1 MGVKEQRA
9 IRQLLGY
16 REYTAGRIMTSE
28 ALSVPEDQTVA
39 YAFDRLRNLDED
51 FETVRYLYLTDED
64 GRLSGIVTL
73 NRLIVS
79 EPETKLEEIANKNLV
94 TASPEDDQ
102 EDVARNIAKYNLLA
116 MPVVSDDNRL
126 LGIVTVDDALDVLEE
141 EHAEDLQIAGGGRG
155 DSDSGD
161 RGRNI
166 IWFLHRNL
174 WLLFWV
180 ASVVGAAFAV
190 TAATSDPTMGIFA
203 ALCTITMPISLNLS
217 ENTVN
222 YVTNFFLTD
231 DPGSEKSPSILG
243 FAFRSL
249 LLGLLVSGLI
259 CILGAA
265 AHALLEALFH
275 PYDPS
280 VSELYAALF
289 DQTLIQIFGAAAGST
304 LISFL
309 LTPIFLAVLRH
320 RDEKNQETSGL
331 TLTLISM
338 SLSVVTFFV
347 LSYALSLVSVM

>member
-1 MGVKEQRA
+1 M
-9 IRQLLGY
+9 
-16 REYTAGRIMTSE
+16 
-28 ALSVPEDQTVA
+28 
-39 YAFDRLRNLDED
+39 
-51 FETVRYLYLTDED
+51 
-64 GRLSGIVTL
+64 
-73 NRLIVS
+73 
-79 EPETKLEEIANKNLV
+79 
-94 TASPEDDQ
+94 
-102 EDVARNIAKYNLLA
+102 
-116 MPVVSDDNRL
+116 
-126 LGIVTVDDALDVLEE
+126 GIVTVDDALDVLEE
-141 EHAEDLQIAGGGRG
+141 EHAEDLQIVGGGRS

-180 ASVVGAAFAV
+180 TSVVIAAFVV

-275 PYDPS
+275 PYDPNAGAF
-280 VSELYAALF
+280 YAALF
-289 DQTLIQIFGAAAGST
+289 DQTIIQIFGAAAGST

-320 RDEKNQETSGL
+320 REEKNQETSGL

>member
-1 MGVKEQRA
+1 
-9 IRQLLGY
+9 
-16 REYTAGRIMTSE
+16 
-28 ALSVPEDQTVA
+28 
-39 YAFDRLRNLDED
+39 
-51 FETVRYLYLTDED
+51 
-64 GRLSGIVTL
+64 
-73 NRLIVS
+73 
-79 EPETKLEEIANKNLV
+79 
-94 TASPEDDQ
+94 
-102 EDVARNIAKYNLLA
+102 
-116 MPVVSDDNRL
+116 
-126 LGIVTVDDALDVLEE
+126 
-141 EHAEDLQIAGGGRG
+141 
-155 DSDSGD
+155 
-161 RGRNI
+161 
-166 IWFLHRNL
+166 
-174 WLLFWV
+174 
-180 ASVVGAAFAV
+180 
-190 TAATSDPTMGIFA
+190 MGIFA

-347 LSYALSLVSVM
+347 LSYALSLVGVM